1 MNFFSDIDI
10 AWKGKKIRVKEG
22 HPRAKETATFSHTL
36 NGYDG
41 FGLVFKSN
49 KGKQDLFIQSRDLD
63 FIEIT
68 DKNELS

>member
-1 MNFFSDIDI
+1 MNFFSDIAT
-10 AWKGKKIRVKEG
+10 AWKGKKISVKED
-22 HPRAKETATFSHTL
+22 HPRAKETATFSHPL

-41 FGLVFKSN
+41 FGLVFKSHE
-49 KGKQDLFIQSRDLD
+49 GKQDLFIQSRDLD